1 MLHPKHTLTERKE
14 IVRDLYGKFRA
25 QYARYLTPSCIPY
38 GEGVRTESYQMPP
51 PRKAPSLKDVDL
63 SNKQMAKISLDD
75 LQKSVLCGTC
85 LSDASIRI
93 QKHYKNARV
102 QCRHSSRQSS
112 WFFWKWTVCLKQ
124 FINVESIQFQ
134 DPDNYQEASPLLRFS
149 PLGAQWPVYDPHR
162 RKSLLE
168 GRENEVLL
176 GKLKVH
182 TKALPVLTQVH
193 SIICTNNR
201 EKIERVWLNHM
212 TDYFLM
218 TVWLDDGSLI
228 GNRQGIICLDSSPL
242 DQQKVF
248 VDYLKAVWGIES
260 YCMNTNTKMKN
271 GEIRYRIVIKDQDN
285 LIKMLRI
292 VAPLI
297 PVKEMLYKILFVPV
311 NNSDLLQRWASEV
324 SQLVLPE
331 FQDFVKEEYRV
342 IISLYEKFS
351 EDDIVHN

>member
-1 MLHPKHTLTERKE
+1 MLHPKRTLTERQG
-14 IVRDLYGKFRA
+14 IVLDLYGKFRA
-25 QYARYLTPSCIPY
+25 QYARYFTP
-38 GEGVRTESYQMPP
+38 TENTHMGGAIYQMPP

-63 SNKQMAKISLDD
+63 SNKKMSKIPLDD

-124 FINVESIQFQ
+124 FIENVESIQFQ
-134 DPDNYQEASPLLRFS
+134 DPDGYPSPL
-149 PLGAQWPVYDPHR
+149 PLLLSS
-162 RKSLLE
+162 RKSSE
-168 GRENEVLL
+168 GRAEQKEKEVVL

-228 GNRQGIICLDSSPL
+228 DNRQGVICLDSSPL

-248 VDYLKAVWGIES
+248 VDYIKVVWGIES
-260 YCMNTNTKMKN
+260 YCMNTHTKMKN

-297 PVKEMLYKILFVPV
+297 PVKEMLYKILFVPF

-331 FQDFVKEEYRV
+331 FQDFVKEEYSV
-342 IISLYEKFS
+342 IITNYKKEIS

>member
-1 MLHPKHTLTERKE
+1 M
-14 IVRDLYGKFRA
+14 
-25 QYARYLTPSCIPY
+25 
-38 GEGVRTESYQMPP
+38 EGASYQMPP

-134 DPDNYQEASPLLRFS
+134 DCDGYQKASPL
-149 PLGAQWPVYDPHR
+149 Q
-162 RKSLLE
+162 
-168 GRENEVLL
+168 ENEVLL
-176 GKLKVH
+176 GKLKIH

-228 GNRQGIICLDSSPL
+228 GYRQGVICLDSSPL

-342 IISLYEKFS
+342 IISLYEKLS

>member
-1 MLHPKHTLTERKE
+1 MPHPKHTLTERKE

-25 QYARYLTPSCIPY
+25 QYARYLTPSCM
-38 GEGVRTESYQMPP
+38 EGASYQMPP

-63 SNKQMAKISLDD
+63 SNKQMAKISLTD

-112 WFFWKWTVCLKQ
+112 WFFWKWAVCLKQ

-134 DPDNYQEASPLLRFS
+134 DSDADNYKKASPL
-149 PLGAQWPVYDPHR
+149 Q
-162 RKSLLE
+162 
-168 GRENEVLL
+168 ENEVLL
-176 GKLKVH
+176 GKLKIH

-248 VDYLKAVWGIES
+248 VDYLKAVWGIESYS